1 MTDEDQIQRI
11 LNQHQENQVL
21 QDFNDHL
28 VLTLDTTYE
37 HHHYRNLNNLKI
49 MQRELPELN
58 WQDLGE
64 SDVKKLLVYIEDRD
78 IEPETKNKY
87 RAALKKYLEMQDKNW
102 ENLAPKGVTV
112 YQETEDKHTD
122 PEKIPDPEE
131 VKKFLK
137 EVETRSRPHT
147 RLRNIAFF
155 FTLWDT
161 GARSNGLKKSPLEYE
176 VHDKYVTVTIYPT
189 KESPKRKVDCAFA
202 APILKKYL
210 DNHPNPETGYLFPRI
225 EKDRQNASQSTHSK
239 DHVNADSM
247 RSLANSIWQDLTE
260 SQVVDV
266 DYHQQ
271 PLHIFR
277 KSMKTWFNNM
287 EIVNETDIDVRAGHV
302 IGSDYTRVY
311 TRKSDED
318 SNRSMR
324 KNLGIEEDDD
334 RDWRKVLWP
343 KTCDSCGILNS
354 GHRDLCNQCGTSL
367 TEKAYPYGDV
377 KKQDGVGV
385 DVQAKIQ
392 SALLEDPDK
401 SLNQVTEEIISQIQ
415 EGN

>member
-1 MTDEDQIQRI
+1 
-11 LNQHQENQVL
+11 
-21 QDFNDHL
+21 
-28 VLTLDTTYE
+28 
-37 HHHYRNLNNLKI
+37 
-49 MQRELPELN
+49 
-58 WQDLGE
+58 
-64 SDVKKLLVYIEDRD
+64 
-78 IEPETKNKY
+78 
-87 RAALKKYLEMQDKNW
+87 
-102 ENLAPKGVTV
+102 
-112 YQETEDKHTD
+112 
-122 PEKIPDPEE
+122 
-131 VKKFLK
+131 
-137 EVETRSRPHT
+137 
-147 RLRNIAFF
+147 
-155 FTLWDT
+155 
-161 GARSNGLKKSPLEYE
+161 
-176 VHDKYVTVTIYPT
+176 
-189 KESPKRKVDCAFA
+189 
-202 APILKKYL
+202 
-210 DNHPNPETGYLFPRI
+210 
-225 EKDRQNASQSTHSK
+225 
-239 DHVNADSM
+239 
-247 RSLANSIWQDLTE
+247 
-260 SQVVDV
+260 
-266 DYHQQ
+266 
-271 PLHIFR
+271 
-277 KSMKTWFNNM
+277 MKTWFNNM